1 MDRPSDATAMPTAPE
16 QHTPGQQK
24 TRVAKVDWYPMDT
37 GDHGPPPLSEWLM
50 RTFQRMHRKGL
61 VTMVAA
67 KLHVSEPTLRK
78 GGPSRPAAQRRMID
92 HIRSLIAK
100 GVDDADERD
109 RRYLDALS
117 ARIERGHPFDFS
129 AAFARH
135 DDPRIVDVCAG
146 IDNINTAM
154 LLRRMPAGEADDLLR
169 TIAGKPGVFPRP
181 AILSPAADAVALN
194 AMLMLLALLD
204 HALRRQYADPSARP
218 RPLFLGLTPKQA
230 VGGVRYGSPTRRY
243 LDHLYGWT
251 HLFRT
256 WKRSGKAMLPAALP
270 TLAQIDVA
278 FGLQE
283 PSGIRSRAVYWR
295 DNSKALYLA
304 DVDEIVGRTFGQYVD
319 GMRPLCLDCYFAA
332 MFWEAVKEHAPERL
346 DWAIDRYRE
355 WWEISLAGDPEV
367 GEPPH
372 PYWCLV

>member
-1 MDRPSDATAMPTAPE
+1 M
-16 QHTPGQQK
+16 
-24 TRVAKVDWYPMDT
+24 AKADWYPIDT

-61 VTMVAA
+61 MTMAAA

-92 HIRSLIAK
+92 RFRSHIAK
-100 GVDDADERD
+100 GIDGTDERY
-109 RRYLDALS
+109 RQHIDALD
-117 ARIERGHPFDFS
+117 ARIERGHSFDFS

-135 DDPRIVDVCAG
+135 DDPRIVDICAG

-154 LLRRMPAGEADDLLR
+154 LLRRMPASEADDLFR
-169 TIAGKPGVFPRP
+169 TIAGRPGVFPRP
-181 AILSPAADAVALN
+181 AILSPAVDAVALN
-194 AMLMLLALLD
+194 AMLMLLALMD
-204 HALRRQYADPSARP
+204 HALRRQYDDSSVRP
-218 RPLFLGLTPKQA
+218 RPVFLGLTPKPA
-230 VGGVRYGSPTRRY
+230 VGRVRYRSPTRRY
-243 LDHLYGWT
+243 LDHLYGWA

-256 WKRSGKAMLPAALP
+256 WERSGKALLPATLP
-270 TLAQIDVA
+270 TLAKIDAA

-283 PSGIRSRAVYWR
+283 ASGIRSRAVYWR

-304 DVDEIVGRTFGQYVD
+304 DVDEIMGCAFGQYVD
-319 GMRPLCLDCYFAA
+319 GMRPLCFDYYFAA

-346 DWAIDRYRE
+346 DWAVDRYRE
-355 WWEISLAGDPEV
+355 WWEISLADDPEA
-367 GEPPH
+367 GELPD